1 MNRGFSPAQER
12 GLIILLAVAILA
24 SGIALLIPTIH
35 RPRIPP
41 PQEIV
46 VPEVHVVLPR
56 FFSSVP
62 KVDINSAGVDELI
75 TLPGI
80 GETLAKRII
89 AYREEH
95 GPFVSLDELEN
106 VEGIG
111 EKTISSIRDR
121 VSLGEP

>member
-12 GLIILLAVAILA
+12 GLIVLLAVAILA
-24 SGIALLIPTIH
+24 SGIALLIPSLH
-35 RPRIPP
+35 HPRILPP
-41 PQEIV
+41 HEVV
-46 VPEVHVVLPR
+46 VPEVHVIVPR

-62 KVDINSAGVDELI
+62 KVDINSAEVNELM

-80 GETLAKRII
+80 GEAIARRII

-95 GPFVSLDELEN
+95 GAFTSLDELEN

-111 EKTISSIRDR
+111 KTTISRIRER